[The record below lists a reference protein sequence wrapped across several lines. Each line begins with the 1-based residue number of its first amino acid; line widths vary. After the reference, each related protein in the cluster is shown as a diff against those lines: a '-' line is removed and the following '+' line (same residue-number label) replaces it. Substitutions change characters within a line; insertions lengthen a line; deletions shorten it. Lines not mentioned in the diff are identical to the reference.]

1 MSGKVFKICLAVIAV
16 IASLW
21 GGNLLLTKRLPIR
34 VSIVVNMPDSRSAN
48 GEAGMEFRQQY
59 THDDQQA
66 RAHQLA
72 HFLRSDAISGVVNSQ
87 DNEGPWFDARV
98 IAGTSYVE
106 LIAEAEEE
114 QDAFGILDQVTKTY
128 SETVAKSHIKS
139 RGSLIRQ
146 LREIY
151 QKKLSQ
157 LESLQNDQAER
168 KDWKEQGVELKY
180 VSLLRSQI
188 ELKLRIYRQER
199 LLLFLENFKQGENL
213 VELHGISD
221 RLDQLLGEMANATI
235 EAEVARVRYGERH
248 SSYLAARRRE
258 HALEV
263 SVVEMLP
270 SARERLEQDLLLLK
284 KELVRQETEMTSLE
298 QQSLNDRNSVVGQR
312 VMLARQDALGRNLAD
327 IETRLQELE
336 EDAGVEQME
345 VVSSARVD
353 RVAPKREKQ
362 ATLIACGTGLF
373 CLLWAIFR
381 HKS

>member
-1 MSGKVFKICLAVIAV
+1 MVV
-16 IASLW
+16 SL
-21 GGNLLLTKRLPIR
+21 
-34 VSIVVNMPDSRSAN
+34 PDSRSAN
-48 GEAGMEFRQQY
+48 GETGIESRQQY

-72 HFLRSDAISGVVNSQ
+72 HFLRSDAISGVVNSRE
-87 DNEGPWFDARV
+87 NEGSWFDARV

-106 LIAEAEEE
+106 LIAEAEKE
-114 QDAFGILDQVTKTY
+114 QNARHILDQVIRTYSKTVTKTH
-128 SETVAKSHIKS
+128 VKS
-139 RGSLIRQ
+139 RASLIRQ
-146 LREIY
+146 LRELY
-151 QKKLSQ
+151 QKKLAR
-157 LESLQNDQAER
+157 LKSLQTDQTES
-168 KDWKEQGVELKY
+168 KGWKEQGVELKY

-199 LLLFLENFKQGENL
+199 LLLLLENFKQGENL
-213 VELHGISD
+213 VGLHGISD
-221 RLDQLLGEMANATI
+221 RLDQLLSEMANATV

-248 SSYLAARRRE
+248 STYLAARRRE
-258 HALEV
+258 HALEI

-270 SARERLEQDLLLLK
+270 SARERLEQDLFVLK
-284 KELVRQETEMTSLE
+284 KELARQETEITSLE

-312 VMLARQDALGRNLAD
+312 VMLARQDALGSNLAD

-336 EDAGVEQME
+336 KDAGAEQME
-345 VVSSARVD
+345 VVSPARID
-353 RVAPKREKQ
+353 RVASKREKQ